1 VPASVEFRCVLRVD
15 CARRADIGP
24 DRRVRF
30 TPCRAEIAVHDV
42 LFVLLSVG
50 VFVLLA
56 LIVKG
61 AEKL

>member
-1 VPASVEFRCVLRVD
+1 M
-15 CARRADIGP
+15 
-24 DRRVRF
+24 RF